1 MSPSMEFF
9 YVGIRGLHCYVV
21 KLRLT
26 LFIRSVGPCG
36 GYVLYFVYLSITAL
50 IAPSGVIAFMLTYV
64 YFIGLRLSQPLKL
77 RIHHTYMFF
86 LF

>member
-1 MSPSMEFF
+1 MEFF

-36 GYVLYFVYLSITAL
+36 GYVVYFVYLSITAL
-50 IAPSGVIAFMLTYV
+50 VAPNSLILEDTSIPADVCLIKG
-64 YFIGLRLSQPLKL
+64 
-77 RIHHTYMFF
+77 
-86 LF
+86 